1 MARRG
6 RTGDEMDA
14 HDGFTIRPATP
25 ADVGLV
31 LSFIRQLAE
40 YEKLAHEVVADEAT
54 LRDSLF
60 GPKANAEALIGELAT
75 ARGVEPVAFAVFF
88 HNFSTFLGRR
98 GLYLEDLFV
107 QPQHR
112 GAGYGRRML
121 AHLAKLA
128 VARGCQ
134 RFEWA
139 VLDWNAPALGFYAAL
154 GAQAKSD
161 WVIHR
166 LSGPP
171 LAALAAEAR

>member
-1 MARRG
+1 MSELG
-6 RTGDEMDA
+6 V
-14 HDGFTIRPATP
+14 FTIRPATP

-31 LSFIRQLAE
+31 LAFIRQLAE

-54 LRDSLF
+54 LHAALF
-60 GPKANAEALIGELAT
+60 GPKANAEALIGELTTT
-75 ARGVEPVAFAVFF
+75 AGTEPVAFAVFF

-107 QPQHR
+107 RPEHR
-112 GAGYGRRML
+112 GAGYGRRLL
-121 AHLAKLA
+121 AHLAQLA

-154 GAQAKSD
+154 GAEAKSD
-161 WVIHR
+161 WVVHR
-166 LSGPP
+166 LSGAA
-171 LAALAAEAR
+171 LEALAAEAG

>member
-1 MARRG
+1 MGGSGA
-6 RTGDEMDA
+6 
-14 HDGFTIRPATP
+14 FTIRPARP
-25 ADVGLV
+25 DDVGLV

-40 YEKLAHEVVADEAT
+40 YEKLSHEVVADEAT

-60 GPKANAEALIGELAT
+60 GPAANAEALIGELVT
-75 ARGVEPVAFAVFF
+75 PTGPQPIAFAVFF

-112 GAGYGRRML
+112 GAGHGRRML
-121 AHLAKLA
+121 AHLARLA
-128 VARGCQ
+128 VARGCE

-166 LSGPP
+166 LSGAP
-171 LAALAAEAR
+171 LAALAAEA

>member
-1 MARRG
+1 MGGAS
-6 RTGDEMDA
+6 E
-14 HDGFTIRPATP
+14 FTIRSARLD
-25 ADVGLV
+25 DVGTV

-60 GPKANAEALIGELAT
+60 GPRANAEALIGELDGA
-75 ARGVEPVAFAVFF
+75 PVAFAVFF
-88 HNFSTFLGRR
+88 HNFSTFLGRK

-107 QPQHR
+107 QPEHR

-121 AHLAKLA
+121 AHLARLA

-154 GAQAKSD
+154 GAEAKSD

-166 LSGPP
+166 LSGAP
-171 LAALAAEAR
+171 LAALAAEANAARSAPGPLR

>member
-1 MARRG
+1 MTLDDR
-6 RTGDEMDA
+6 
-14 HDGFTIRPATP
+14 FTIRPARP
-25 ADVGLV
+25 EDVGLV
-31 LSFIRQLAE
+31 LAFIRQLAE

-54 LRDSLF
+54 LRDALF
-60 GPKANAEALIGELAT
+60 GPRANAEALIGELAGPPG
-75 ARGVEPVAFAVFF
+75 APPEPVAFAVFF
-88 HNFSTFLGRR
+88 HNFSTFLGRK

-121 AHLAKLA
+121 AHLARLA
-128 VARGCQ
+128 VERGCR

-139 VLDWNAPALGFYAAL
+139 VLDWNAPALGFYAVL
-154 GAQAKSD
+154 GAEAKSD

-166 LSGPP
+166 LSGAA

>member
-1 MARRG
+1 MTEAAEFR
-6 RTGDEMDA
+6 
-14 HDGFTIRPATP
+14 IRPALP

-31 LSFIRQLAE
+31 LAFIRQLAE
-40 YEKLAHEVVADEAT
+40 YEKLAHEVVADEAA
-54 LRDSLF
+54 LHDALF
-60 GPKANAEALIGELAT
+60 GPRANAEALIGELHHAG
-75 ARGVEPVAFAVFF
+75 AAPEPVAFAVFF

-107 QPQHR
+107 QPRHR

-121 AHLAKLA
+121 AHLARLA
-128 VARGCQ
+128 VERGCR

-154 GAQAKSD
+154 GAEAKSD

-166 LSGPP
+166 LSGGA
-171 LAALAAEAR
+171 LAALAAEAG

>member
-1 MARRG
+1 MTLDDR
-6 RTGDEMDA
+6 
-14 HDGFTIRPATP
+14 FTIRPARP
-25 ADVGLV
+25 EDVGLV
-31 LSFIRQLAE
+31 LAFIRQLAE

-54 LRDSLF
+54 LRDALF
-60 GPKANAEALIGELAT
+60 GPKANAEALIGELAG
-75 ARGVEPVAFAVFF
+75 AAGAPPEPVAFAVFF
-88 HNFSTFLGRR
+88 HNFSTFLGRK

-121 AHLAKLA
+121 AHLARLA
-128 VARGCQ
+128 VERGCR

-139 VLDWNAPALGFYAAL
+139 VLDWNAPALGFYAVL
-154 GAQAKSD
+154 GAEAKSD

-166 LSGPP
+166 LSGAA